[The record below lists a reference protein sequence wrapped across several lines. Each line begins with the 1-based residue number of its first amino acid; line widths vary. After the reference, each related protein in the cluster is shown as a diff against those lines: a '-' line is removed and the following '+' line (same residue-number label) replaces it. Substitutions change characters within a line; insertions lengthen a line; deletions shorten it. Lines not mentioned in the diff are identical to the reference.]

1 MAIGFPPFS
10 VMSRRYTLR
19 SLELTDLVEETFRA
33 LGWKYEL
40 IATGEYLARISL
52 SISSWGEK
60 VHVKIDP
67 DGTVQ
72 AQSECS
78 FPFQW
83 LDFGKNR
90 HNLVEFFNLLWS
102 LVPARHLVDAA
113 DRNKHPYVTYGRTP
127 VEDIVGDSGRK

>member
-10 VMSRRYTLR
+10 VMRRRYTLR
-19 SLELTDLVEETFRA
+19 SLELTDFVEETFRA

-40 IATGEYLARISL
+40 IAAGEYVAKTSL
-52 SISSWGEK
+52 SVSSWGEK
-60 VHVKIDP
+60 VHVTIDP
-67 DGTVQ
+67 NGTVE

-78 FPFQW
+78 FPLQW

-102 LVPARHLVDAA
+102 LLPAQQLISGAE
-113 DRNKHPYVTYGRTP
+113 RNKHPYVDFGRTP
-127 VEDIVGDSGRK
+127 VEDIVADRNRE